1 MKCEACGKDG
11 TLDIRE
17 SDRPDDMCKCG
28 KNPATEPHGCPFAE
42 EINDNNDPEY
52 CRCCA
57 DCTQQCAEDI

>member
-1 MKCEACGKDG
+1 MSE
-11 TLDIRE
+11 E